1 MTNKADR
8 TNKANTTQENAYE
21 DEKRGVSDKMRGFRP
36 TKSDP
41 LALLRLQRANSKE
54 KARGL
59 GLIWGLSGCRH

>member
-8 TNKANTTQENAYE
+8 TNKANTTQEHAYE
-21 DEKRGVSDKMRGFRP
+21 DEKRGVSDRLKATLWHF
-36 TKSDP
+36 
-41 LALLRLQRANSKE
+41 LRLQRANSKE